1 MTIEEKKFIKAKNLH
16 LSGNYKDAQKI
27 YLSLIESNKNNFL
40 LHNLVG
46 TTYLQLNDYDNAI
59 FHLKISIK
67 LKPDFADN
75 YNNFGVALAEKK
87 RFHEALKCYEKALE
101 LKKNYFSALLNKGI
115 ALKNLNN
122 LKSAVSCFE
131 NCIKMD
137 PKNPQIYLNLGNI
150 FVLLKKYKDAK
161 KLFDK
166 AIQLNKNYAEAYSN
180 RGELFQLHL
189 KEIKLAINDYTKAL
203 KYNNKLNYVYGKLIH
218 AKMQIN
224 DWENFENQ
232 MDTLKR
238 NILEKKKNNCT
249 VPSFII
255 NR

>member
-27 YLSLIESNKNNFL
+27 YLSLIENNKNNFL

-101 LKKNYFSALLNKGI
+101 LKKIISVLYL
-115 ALKNLNN
+115 
-122 LKSAVSCFE
+122 
-131 NCIKMD
+131 IK
-137 PKNPQIYLNLGNI
+137 
-150 FVLLKKYKDAK
+150 V
-161 KLFDK
+161 
-166 AIQLNKNYAEAYSN
+166 
-180 RGELFQLHL
+180 
-189 KEIKLAINDYTKAL
+189 
-203 KYNNKLNYVYGKLIH
+203 
-218 AKMQIN
+218 
-224 DWENFENQ
+224 
-232 MDTLKR
+232 
-238 NILEKKKNNCT
+238 
-249 VPSFII
+249 
-255 NR
+255 